1 MAYQGPFTVCSLPA
15 YETFLPLSGFVPA
28 LGYCSTT
35 SLPNKRTD
43 HALAIRQTPGQDQCP
58 VGDSY
63 LCDLLSELKASDHE
77 FARGVWYVH
86 LA

>member
-1 MAYQGPFTVCSLPA
+1 MAYQALPAVCSLPA
-15 YETFLPLSGFVPA
+15 YETFMPLSGFVPA

-43 HALAIRQTPGQDQCP
+43 HALAIRQMLGQDQCP
-58 VGDSY
+58 AGDNR
-63 LCDLLSELKASDHE
+63 LCDLLSKLKASDHE
-77 FARGVWYVH
+77 FARGVWYVR